1 MKKKMLSRAAALS
14 LAGLTTMSSIAIV
27 ASADAFPTKV
37 YEFTY
42 KGIASTARS
51 ASATN
56 AMGDNL
62 YVTDAVTAAAV
73 FTDGFKVDGGDFA
86 TVFKPDADYLGSY
99 LDTLNFSDGST
110 WQYKNAKDFTGAT
123 TVVKPEDSI
132 LERGSDG
139 GTAGDPLTEETFYFK
154 SLAERDAA
162 KSTIVSKNQ
171 SEYSSKYSKAYSSL
185 KSDLAKIASAHK
197 KEAEK
202 EAKAGKD
209 AEYEAYKEA
218 CKDADADAKAA
229 AKEIY
234 DDYVKNTYN
243 VQMQDAKDA
252 YKEMT
257 DAAKV
262 VLKEFEEAY
271 APKHRGFSHTEK
283 PGSADEDYAVFL
295 IDDSEPYVVIGGV
308 AGSTY
313 QDAKYTTVG
322 GDTLILADC
331 KYRTQGSYVDP
342 TTYAFTGEIV
352 KADDLNTSITT
363 HGTFLVS
370 GDYWQQFSSGF
381 EGGVSNN
388 ENSSEKGDTSDDKKE
403 EDTTTKIPEQSAVY
417 KVGGYY
423 YPTYSDAYSAANGN
437 TDKITLVRDYTT
449 LPNNY
454 FSEVTGSFYNSYDDA
469 LKASGN
475 DTTRVTVFNGASTST
490 DDSNLDPYYLYWL
503 NKQNGTTTSKDTS
516 SATLGKKTGWAA
528 IATQLNKASSGSS
541 ATVNMN
547 DETTVPSSVL
557 SAIKGKN
564 VTVKFVQDNGASL
577 TVNGKDIEDSKNVEI
592 NVTYNT
598 KSVSKKLIQN
608 AFKKNG
614 AVSSAQISID
624 EGSFGFDSDLTVKFN
639 SKRAGYSAKI
649 YRYNA
654 SRNSLQLVDT
664 ATVSNSGKTTFN
676 NITKG
681 GEFVIVL
688 FED

>member
-56 AMGDNL
+56 AMGDND
-62 YVTDAVTAAAV
+62 YVTDTDDAAV
-73 FTDGFKVDGGDFA
+73 FTTGFKVEGEFA

-110 WQYKNAKDFTGAT
+110 WQYKNAKDFTGAA

-139 GTAGDPLTEETFYFK
+139 TAGDPLLEETFYFK

-162 KSTIVSKNQ
+162 KSTIASKNQ
-171 SEYSSKYSKAYSSL
+171 SEYSTKYSKAYSAL
-185 KSDLAKIASAHK
+185 KSDLSKIASAHK

-202 EAKAGKD
+202 LAKEAKAE
-209 AEYEAYKEA
+209 EYEAYKEA
-218 CKDADADAKAA
+218 CKDADADTKAA
-229 AKEIY
+229 AKEAY
-234 DDYVKNTYN
+234 DEYVETVYEPA
-243 VQMQDAKDA
+243 MEAAKEA

-283 PGSADEDYAVFL
+283 PDSADEDYAVFL

-388 ENSSEKGDTSDDKKE
+388 ENSSEKGGSTSKDNDDDDK
-403 EDTTTKIPEQSAVY
+403 TKTPDQTAVY
-417 KVGGYY
+417 KVGSTY
-423 YPTYSDAYSAANGN
+423 YPTYSAAYSAAAGN
-437 TDKITLVRDYTT
+437 ADIISLVRDYTN
-449 LPNNY
+449 LPDDY
-454 FSEVTGSFYNSYDDA
+454 FSQVTGSFYSTYDAA

-475 DTTRVTVFNGASTST
+475 NSSKVTVFNGASTST
-490 DDSNLDPYYLYWL
+490 NDSNLDPYYYYWL
-503 NKQNGTTTSKDTS
+503 SKQNGTTTSKDTS

-528 IATQLNKASSGSS
+528 IANQLNKSSAGSS

-557 SAIKGKN
+557 SAIEGKN